1 MDSPFSRLRNVKR
14 VSSTVEWRGL
24 RSGLCTVDGIFQVLP
39 SRRAPSTL
47 PLNLP
52 PVKRAVINLLNPT
65 RRAPAL
71 KNNQIRLFLFH
82 NLKSPQSPRL
92 KFLSNIPAFSVY
104 NLPLLNFRRSPGSR
118 KPTQNFRTNLGHL
131 MIRQKFHQPLIK
143 IVPTVIFTI
152 VAHKTGTDQDFHFRS
167 SFLSGGEGLPLAS
180 ARLRRSYATLS
191 CGDSAPATPHRDFF
205 ID

>member
-1 MDSPFSRLRNVKR
+1 MQSFSLILCPWKIFRVRRKKPLGSLKIFNIQNPAARLNAK
-14 VSSTVEWRGL
+14 SHKE
-24 RSGLCTVDGIFQVLP
+24 P
-39 SRRAPSTL
+39 L

-52 PVKRAVINLLNPT
+52 PGKRPVINLLNPT

-167 SFLSGGEGLPLAS
+167 SIS
-180 ARLRRSYATLS
+180 
-191 CGDSAPATPHRDFF
+191 
-205 ID
+205 